1 MLAIRGV
8 FDNGKL
14 KLNEKV
20 NFSKPLKVIVTFL
33 EEIQEDKDELIDLK
47 KISFLKS
54 QKVLKDFKGSL
65 SDTIIAERRI
75 EL

>member
-1 MLAIRGV
+1 MLAIRGI
-8 FDNGKL
+8 FDNGKI
-14 KLNEKV
+14 KLSEKV

-33 EEIQEDKDELIDLK
+33 EDIQEEKEGLIDLNK
-47 KISFLKS
+47 YSFIKS

-65 SDTIIAERRI
+65 SDTVIAERRI

>member
-47 KISFLKS
+47 KFSFLKS